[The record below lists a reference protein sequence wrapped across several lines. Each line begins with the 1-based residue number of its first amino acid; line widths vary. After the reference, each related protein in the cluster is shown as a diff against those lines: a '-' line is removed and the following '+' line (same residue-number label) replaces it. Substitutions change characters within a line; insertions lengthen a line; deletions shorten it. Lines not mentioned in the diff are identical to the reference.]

1 MTAAEIAPRRSQR
14 RQAGHTLLEWLI
26 AAALG
31 LVVLAGALVL
41 YRSQRDTFMR
51 SADAAW
57 MREAGAAALTIVG
70 QHIQLAGFA
79 PVDQPALRL
88 EVMPGVFGC
97 QGMRPVSGGR
107 ADDFACVRHPSNPPD
122 SDGLVV
128 RYADD
133 AIATW
138 ASASGEPTDCLG
150 QGVERQGEYA
160 LIVNRFYV
168 SQPAGREEPEL
179 YCVGNGHART
189 PQPLV
194 EGIERLSLR
203 YWLHGA
209 DEPIGARSIAPA
221 KWVDVVAVD
230 LCVVVRGRRPAGGA
244 SFVDCD
250 GRRAQSK
257 DGRDRLSLSRHLIVR
272 NHEAAL

>member
-31 LVVLAGALVL
+31 LVVLAGALAL

-97 QGMRPVSGGR
+97 QGMRPVSGGQ
-107 ADDFACVRHPSNPPD
+107 ADDFGCVLHPSHPPD

-128 RYADD
+128 RYADN

-138 ASASGEPTDCLG
+138 ASTLGEPTDCLG

-160 LIVNRFYV
+160 VIVNRFYV
-168 SQPAGREEPEL
+168 SLPAGREQPEL
-179 YCVGNGHART
+179 YCFGNGHART

-203 YWLHGA
+203 YWLRGA
-209 DEPIGARSIAPA
+209 AEPIGARSIAPA
-221 KWVDVVAVD
+221 QWVDVVAVD
-230 LCVVVRGRRPAGGA
+230 LCVVVRGRRAAAGA

-257 DGRDRLSLSRHLIVR
+257 DGRDRLSLSRHVIVR
-272 NHEAAL
+272 NHEAVL

>member
-14 RQAGHTLLEWLI
+14 LQAGHTLLEWLI

-31 LVVLAGALVL
+31 LVVLAGALTL
-41 YRSQRDTFMR
+41 YRSQRDAFAR
-51 SADAAW
+51 AADAAW

-70 QHIQLAGFA
+70 QHVQLAGFA
-79 PVDQPALRL
+79 PVDQSALRSN
-88 EVMPGVFGC
+88 VTPGLFGC
-97 QGMRPVSGGR
+97 QGMRAVAGAP
-107 ADDFACVRHPSNPPD
+107 ADDFRCVLRASDPAD
-122 SDGLVV
+122 SDGIVV
-128 RYADD
+128 RYADN

-160 LIVNRFYV
+160 VIVNRFYV
-168 SQPAGREEPEL
+168 SQPPGREEPEL
-179 YCVGNGHART
+179 YCFGNGHART

-203 YWLHGA
+203 YWLRGA
-209 DEPIGARSIAPA
+209 AEPVGARSIVPA
-221 KWVDVVAVD
+221 QWADVAAVDV
-230 LCVVVRGRRPAGGA
+230 CVVVRGRRPAVGT

-250 GRRAQSK
+250 GRRAKGK
-257 DGRDRLSLSRHLIVR
+257 DGRERLSLLRHVVVR
-272 NHEAAL
+272 NHEVAR

>member
-1 MTAAEIAPRRSQR
+1 MMAAGIAPRRLR
-14 RQAGHTLLEWLI
+14 RLQAGHTLLEWII

-31 LVVLAGALVL
+31 LVVLAGALAL

-57 MREAGAAALTIVG
+57 MREAGASALTIVG
-70 QHIQLAGFA
+70 QHIQLAGYA

-88 EVMPGVFGC
+88 DVTPGVFGC
-97 QGMRPVSGGR
+97 QAMRPVSGGR
-107 ADDFACVRHPSNPPD
+107 ADVFGCVAHASDPPD
-122 SDGLVV
+122 SDGIVV

-160 LIVNRFYV
+160 VIVNRFYAAR
-168 SQPAGREEPEL
+168 PPGREEPEL
-179 YCVGNGHART
+179 YCFGNGHART

-203 YWLHGA
+203 YWLPGA
-209 DEPIGARSIAPA
+209 AEPIGARSIAPA
-221 KWVDVVAVD
+221 QWADVVAVD
-230 LCVVVRGRRPAGGA
+230 LCVVVRGRRAAAGT

-257 DGRDRLSLSRHLIVR
+257 DGRNRLSLLRHLVVR